1 MSKTYSG
8 NHVSDHPFGGDD
20 PCCPGYEEP
29 NPYDV
34 EQPVIC
40 FLCGELIEIGGGKEI
55 FDETICADCF
65 SDNTIFELEKMIK
78 KIKR

>member
-1 MSKTYSG
+1 MPYSG
-8 NHVSDHPFGGDD
+8 NYVADDTHADD
-20 PCCPGYEEP
+20 PSCPNFKDDP